1 MVKNLPAMQ
10 DAWVRSFGWE
20 DPLEI
25 EHGIPLQY
33 SGLENPRGQGS
44 LVGYSPWGRKES
56 DTHAIFAVKE
66 SESESPS
73 IMSDSSRAH
82 GLYSPWNYSRPE
94 YWSV

>member
-10 DAWVRSFGWE
+10 EAWVRSFGWE

-56 DTHAIFAVKE
+56 DTPERLRTAQHT
-66 SESESPS
+66 PS
-73 IMSDSSRAH
+73 GCVEGIQTSSLLIPPPD
-82 GLYSPWNYSRPE
+82 GLMWIAALIS
-94 YWSV
+94 